1 MKGSIQ
7 YHIVWCTKY
16 RRKIIINDFEED
28 LKSILISICK
38 DNNWNI
44 IELET
49 MPDHVHIFLE
59 SDMKS
64 SPHRIISQLKGR
76 SSFELRQKY
85 NWLKTR
91 LPCLWTR
98 SYYIDSIGSA
108 NKETIKNYI
117 INQKGK

>member
-1 MKGSIQ
+1 MNGNIQ

-16 RRKIIINDFEED
+16 RRKIIINNFEED
-28 LKSILISICK
+28 LKSILISICI
-38 DNNWNI
+38 DNGWEI

-49 MPDHVHIFLE
+49 MPDHVHIFLK

-64 SPHRIISQLKGR
+64 SPHKIISQLKGR
-76 SSFELRQKY
+76 SSFKLRQKY
-85 NWLKTR
+85 EWLKTR

-98 SYYIDSIGSA
+98 SYYIDSIGNA
-108 NKETIKNYI
+108 NSETIKKYI

>member
-1 MKGSIQ
+1 MNGNIQ

-16 RRKIIINDFEED
+16 RRKIIVNNFEED
-28 LKSILISICK
+28 LKSILISICD
-38 DNNWNI
+38 DNGWEI

-49 MPDHVHIFLE
+49 MPDHIHIFLK
-59 SDMKS
+59 SDMRS
-64 SPHRIISQLKGR
+64 SPHKVISQLKGR

-85 NWLKTR
+85 GWLKTR

-98 SYYIDSIGSA
+98 SYYIDSIGNA
-108 NKETIKNYI
+108 NSETIKKYI